1 MRALAEDV
9 WQAFRALRQTR
20 WFAAG
25 IVLTLALGIGANAA
39 VFSILHAVLLQRLP
53 YHQPDGVVMVW
64 SGYERAPGRGAA
76 VANTVL
82 AWREIAPDVLQDVAG
97 IKIRAGFPADLLLP
111 DRAERLR
118 TGYVTPNF
126 FDLLGVR
133 PIEGR
138 LFTSADETSEGGD
151 VVVLSHALWR
161 TAFNADPAVIGRPLT
176 LVIGRVGAK
185 PFTIV
190 AVLPPEFRFTY
201 PLETQVWIMQRW
213 REVRQDAATRAV
225 THDGAIARLKPGVTV
240 ETAQARLSAL
250 SDRIFPA
257 RSNAP
262 AEQRQ
267 VSRLEPSYD
276 WVVGETRPSLL
287 LLGGVAVLL
296 LLITCATVSGALL
309 VRVTRRQR
317 EMALRAALGAD
328 RRRLLTQLL
337 TEGAVLAGA
346 GAIAGTLL
354 AIVLHPVLRALV
366 PPIVPRGDEIGVS
379 FPLLLF
385 AAATAGLTTILSG
398 LAPAWRGAN
407 FDVMTA
413 LKRVSAAASTDR
425 SSARWRQALV
435 ALQAA
440 IASALLISAA
450 LLLTSFWRLSHMPLG
465 FDGDRVWTIEI
476 RLQDPKYRQP
486 HNVTLFREGVLSRIR
501 GIPGVLEAGL
511 SSAVP
516 FRGTDFMHRLNRT
529 GDKSP
534 FNANGRAVDPSYFQI
549 LRIPLIRG
557 RLFSAADV
565 ATGPPVMVVSESFAR
580 TVFGGEEALG
590 QYIDV
595 DAPTEI
601 VGIVGDLRYVSLDKE
616 PYPAFY
622 RPDAQ
627 WNTNLFCVVARTAPN
642 SPNPGA
648 AIRQAIRE
656 VDPAQPA
663 MNLTTI
669 DRIIHESIADRRFYT
684 TATTAFASLALLLTV
699 IGMTIVV
706 ARTVVERHKELAI
719 RSALGA
725 TPGRLIR
732 AIVGE
737 GVRPVLAGTFVG
749 LISAYAAATVLTR
762 FLFNTVAREPQT
774 FVAIAVLIVMTS
786 ALASLVPARRVLD
799 TGANALR
806 SE

>member
-1 MRALAEDV
+1 
-9 WQAFRALRQTR
+9 
-20 WFAAG
+20 
-25 IVLTLALGIGANAA
+25 
-39 VFSILHAVLLQRLP
+39 
-53 YHQPDGVVMVW
+53 MVW
-64 SGYERAPGRGAA
+64 STYDRAPGRGSA

-97 IKIRAGFPADLLLP
+97 VKLRAGFPADLLLS

-138 LFTSADETSEGGD
+138 LFSSADDTSDGGD
-151 VVVLSHALWR
+151 VVVLSHSLWR
-161 TAFNADPAVIGRPLT
+161 AAFNGDPAVIGRPLT
-176 LVIGRVGAK
+176 LVIGRVGPK
-185 PFTIV
+185 VFTIV

-201 PLETQVWIMQRW
+201 PLETQVWVMQRW
-213 REVRQDAATRAV
+213 REVRQDAATRAI
-225 THDGAIARLKPGVTV
+225 THDGAIARLRPGVSV
-240 ETAQARLSAL
+240 ESAQARLNAL
-250 SDRIFPA
+250 NDRIFTP
-257 RSNAP
+257 RPKAP
-262 AEQRQ
+262 IEQRQ
-267 VSRLEPSYD
+267 VSRLEPVYD
-276 WVVGETRPSLL
+276 WVVGATRPSLL
-287 LLGGVAVLL
+287 LLGGVALLL

-309 VRVTRRQR
+309 VRVTRRRR

-337 TEGAVLAGA
+337 TEGAVLATA
-346 GAIAGTLL
+346 GAAAGTLL
-354 AIVLHPVLRALV
+354 AILLQPILRAIV
-366 PPIVPRGDEIGVS
+366 PPIVPRADEIGVS
-379 FPLLLF
+379 LSLLLF

-407 FDVMTA
+407 FDVMAA

-425 SSARWRQALV
+425 SAARWRQALV

-440 IASALLISAA
+440 IASSLLVSAA

-465 FDGDRVWTIEI
+465 FDGERVWTVEV
-476 RLQDPKYRQP
+476 RLQDPKYRQL
-486 HNVTLFREGVLSRIR
+486 HNVTMFREGVLSRIR

-529 GDKSP
+529 GDKTP

-580 TVFGGEEALG
+580 MVFGADEALG
-590 QYIDV
+590 KYIDV

-601 VGIVGDLRYVSLDKE
+601 IGVVGDVRYVGLDKE

-622 RPDAQ
+622 RPDSQ
-627 WNTNLFCVVARTAPN
+627 WNTLLYCVIARTAPN
-642 SPNPGA
+642 SANPGA

-663 MNLTTI
+663 MNFTTI
-669 DRIIHESIADRRFYT
+669 DRIISESIADRRFYT
-684 TATTAFASLALLLTV
+684 TATAAFASLALLLTV
-699 IGMTIVV
+699 IGMTVVV
-706 ARTVVERHKELAI
+706 ARTVVERRKEFAI
-719 RSALGA
+719 RTALGA

-732 AIVGE
+732 AIVRE
-737 GVRPVLAGTFVG
+737 GVRPVLSGTFVG
-749 LISAYAAATVLTR
+749 LIAAYGAATILTR
-762 FLFNTVAREPQT
+762 FLFNTVAREPLT
-774 FVAIAVLIVMTS
+774 FLSIAVVIVLTS
-786 ALASLVPARRVLD
+786 ALASLIPARRVSD
-799 TGANALR
+799 ISDALR